1 MPLYKGIKMNSKRQG
16 LQLKRPK
23 FNEGLSL
30 RENHLRLILGLKG
43 TVPMNMGRTHND
55 HEKRDGKNKKSPV
68 TKEVRN
74 GEFKGKE
81 ERKK

>member
-1 MPLYKGIKMNSKRQG
+1 MILGIKGI
-16 LQLKRPK
+16 
-23 FNEGLSL
+23 
-30 RENHLRLILGLKG
+30 
-43 TVPMNMGRTHND
+43 VPMNMERTHND
-55 HEKRDGKNKKSPV
+55 HEKRDGKNKKSLV

>member
-1 MPLYKGIKMNSKRQG
+1 MPIVDKNGWWKAKE
-16 LQLKRPK
+16 KK
-23 FNEGLSL
+23 
-30 RENHLRLILGLKG
+30 ENHLRLILGIKG
-43 TVPMNMGRTHND
+43 IVPMNMGRTHND